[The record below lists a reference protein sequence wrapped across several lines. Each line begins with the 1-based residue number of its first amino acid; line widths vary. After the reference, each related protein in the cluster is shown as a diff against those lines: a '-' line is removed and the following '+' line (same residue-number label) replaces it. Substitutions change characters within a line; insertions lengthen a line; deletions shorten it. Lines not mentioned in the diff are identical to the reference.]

1 MHKAKPA
8 TDYPPEE
15 GRYLRGNDFSSVAVV
30 VTLNGD
36 YENVPPVVESLVRAA
51 VENGA
56 ALAGTLQTA
65 NVGIE
70 KIVANVVANPNIR
83 YLLVCGNEVKGH
95 LAGEALCALLE
106 QGIDQRRVIV
116 GTRAP
121 TAYLFNI
128 PVMAIDRFRKQLTLV
143 DLREETDPGIVREA
157 VRACYQEHPTPFNR
171 YLLYD
176 PGAYPQPPIS
186 TKITWRITRPEE
198 VEEWEIEEILKQIEE
213 ERK

>member
-1 MHKAKPA
+1 MRKAKPA
-8 TDYPPEE
+8 PNYPPEE
-15 GRYLRGNDFSSVAVV
+15 GRYLRGNDFSPIAVV

-36 YENVPPVVESLVRAA
+36 YENVPPAVENLVRIA
-51 VENGA
+51 VENGV

-83 YLLVCGNEVKGH
+83 YLLVVGNEVKGH
-95 LAGEALCALLE
+95 LAGEALCALLQ

-116 GTRAP
+116 ETRAP

-128 PVMAIDRFRKQLTLV
+128 PVAAIERFRRQLTLV
-143 DLREETDPGIVREA
+143 DLREETDPGVVRE
-157 VRACYQEHPTPFNR
+157 VVHACCQEQPTPFQR
-171 YLLYD
+171 YSLYD
-176 PGAYPQPPIS
+176 PGAYPEPPIS

-198 VEEWEIEEILKQIEE
+198 VEEWEIQGILKQIEGG
-213 ERK
+213 K

>member
-1 MHKAKPA
+1 MRKAKPA

-15 GRYLRGNDFSSVAVV
+15 GRYLRGNDFAPVAVV

-51 VENGA
+51 VETGA

-128 PVMAIDRFRKQLTLV
+128 PVAAIERFRKQLTLV
-143 DLREETDPGIVREA
+143 DLREETDPRVVREA
-157 VRACYQEHPTPFNR
+157 VRACHQEQPTPFKR
-171 YLLYD
+171 YALYD
-176 PGAYPQPPIS
+176 PGAYPEPPIS

-198 VEEWEIEEILKQIEE
+198 VEEWEIEEIL
-213 ERK
+213 ERIGGE